1 MLEARHVPHLPP
13 QRSHPNRCIYVHQRL
28 WPFAVIRAPRL
39 FKSRCVCVCV
49 CVLVVCTWSPSRRN
63 PRASP
68 WSVESA
74 DPTTPTM
81 PHASAKCS
89 LPPRPQRPRPTDAA
103 AAAGRWDELRRR
115 RNILAAVSHLEV
127 LEQLKKMR
135 STVNLPCFPT
145 DKSAGVKKAKK
156 RWCVAVL
163 LPEWSSP
170 KIENRNRSRTTG
182 YW

>member
-1 MLEARHVPHLPP
+1 VNARSPARAPFATPTITPQPLHLCASTLMAL
-13 QRSHPNRCIYVHQRL
+13 RSHPRTSPLQI
-28 WPFAVIRAPRL
+28 AG
-39 FKSRCVCVCV
+39 CVCV
-49 CVLVVCTWSPSRRN
+49 CVLVGCTWSPSRRN

-115 RNILAAVSHLEV
+115 RNILAAVSDLEV
-127 LEQLKKMR
+127 LEQLIKMR